1 MRTKLALYN
10 TIVSLISQFILLI
23 LSMIFPRLIIM
34 VFGSE
39 VNGLTASINQ
49 VLNIVNLLQAGVVG
63 ASIYDMYKPIA
74 EKNNRV
80 LGSIFYS
87 SKKYFSKLSVIFF
100 VFSVTL
106 IPIFLINSNNNISFI
121 ESILSVIILSA
132 NGALIFKYTSPYDI
146 IISAHQKKYIL
157 VYSSLLEKF
166 IYYGLLILILFL
178 KTNFIFMYLAM
189 IAGTLIRVIYL
200 KFYFKKNYY
209 SRIDIYKENT
219 DYKVK
224 NQYYLLSNQIIQQ
237 IIESAP
243 TLIISSFYGLV
254 TTSVFSLYN
263 MIVSAFKMIFT
274 TIQNSIAASFG
285 DLSTSNKSHA
295 KDIFDITHLLF
306 LNLGQ
311 VTSSCMMVLCIPF
324 MKLYSSGITD
334 VDYTN
339 TFLAISMCMLS
350 LTYCI
355 FMPYNMAI
363 NTNGEYKSV
372 TKQNL
377 IYGIFFIFLALI
389 FSLFDYV
396 YCIILF
402 ALFYL
407 VSSIDRINIIDK
419 KIFKLNKLSHF
430 KRIFLSILMTFI
442 YYSIFKELTINSW
455 LNFILYGLFHVIIT
469 GVLVIL
475 QDFMFDRKTIKLLID
490 FIKERI

>member
-178 KTNFIFMYLAM
+178 NWKCSLPN
-189 IAGTLIRVIYL
+189 R
-200 KFYFKKNYY
+200 
-209 SRIDIYKENT
+209 
-219 DYKVK
+219 
-224 NQYYLLSNQIIQQ
+224 Q
-237 IIESAP
+237 
-243 TLIISSFYGLV
+243 
-254 TTSVFSLYN
+254 TSV
-263 MIVSAFKMIFT
+263 T
-274 TIQNSIAASFG
+274 AATLHRF
-285 DLSTSNKSHA
+285 
-295 KDIFDITHLLF
+295 
-306 LNLGQ
+306 
-311 VTSSCMMVLCIPF
+311 
-324 MKLYSSGITD
+324 
-334 VDYTN
+334 
-339 TFLAISMCMLS
+339 
-350 LTYCI
+350 
-355 FMPYNMAI
+355 
-363 NTNGEYKSV
+363 
-372 TKQNL
+372 
-377 IYGIFFIFLALI
+377 
-389 FSLFDYV
+389 
-396 YCIILF
+396 
-402 ALFYL
+402 
-407 VSSIDRINIIDK
+407 
-419 KIFKLNKLSHF
+419 
-430 KRIFLSILMTFI
+430 
-442 YYSIFKELTINSW
+442 
-455 LNFILYGLFHVIIT
+455 
-469 GVLVIL
+469 
-475 QDFMFDRKTIKLLID
+475 
-490 FIKERI
+490 